1 MMKETPPQGSA
12 WPQIARETFAALE
25 AWAEGDASRAAQHA
39 REAHLLL
46 EAWLREG
53 TRPSERG
60 VILPEV
66 PPALVP
72 AVRGLR
78 EALDRLSPALWE
90 KDLPEEVEE
99 PILALNGSLYVA
111 LGEFPF

>member
-1 MMKETPPQGSA
+1 MKETPPQGA
-12 WPQIARETFAALE
+12 TWPQIARETFAALE
-25 AWAEGDASRAAQHA
+25 AWAEGDVSRAAQHA

-46 EAWLREG
+46 EAWLQEG
-53 TRPSERG
+53 ARPSEKG

-66 PPALVP
+66 PPVLVP

-78 EALDRLSPALWE
+78 EALDRLSPTLWE

-99 PILALNGSLYVA
+99 PILALSGSLYVA
-111 LGEFPF
+111 LGELPF